1 MLRRWRAPSACPVW
15 GPLSPQTRSGSE
27 CGTAALRAA
36 GHCGSAR
43 RWPAAAARRLLLS
56 LIGFKSHPLSPA
68 LWGRGWKNTTPG
80 MFLFDPVLGGLCY
93 SDDAG
98 QPSATLV
105 LAEQWPST
113 WGQGH
118 VQRKAC
124 LCPRWGN
131 RDGTPHRLVPATALT
146 VSRGLSPLQEGTATC
161 EARAAW
167 GPSTPAASVGGGLGF
182 QGHGAEDKRGP
193 RGPVAT
199 LRPVAWPA
207 CSVPGHPWRGLSAP
221 GRGAQ
226 SI

>member
-1 MLRRWRAPSACPVW
+1 MLRRWRAPLACPVW

-68 LWGRGWKNTTPG
+68 LWGRGWKNTAPG

-113 WGQGH
+113 WDRDMSSG
-118 VQRKAC
+118 RPASA
-124 LCPRWGN
+124 
-131 RDGTPHRLVPATALT
+131 RDGGTGTAPHTALF
-146 VSRGLSPLQEGTATC
+146 RRRL
-161 EARAAW
+161 
-167 GPSTPAASVGGGLGF
+167 
-182 QGHGAEDKRGP
+182 
-193 RGPVAT
+193 
-199 LRPVAWPA
+199 
-207 CSVPGHPWRGLSAP
+207 
-221 GRGAQ
+221 
-226 SI
+226 